1 MNPMSRIGPVAAI
14 LGAVLLFFG
23 TYLHPMTADPN
34 VPLAAFTE
42 YAGDS
47 HWVASHLMQ
56 LFGVLLM
63 ASALALLCRQ
73 MANGPAA
80 EWAFLGIVGAVASA
94 AVAATLQAVDGVA
107 LKAAINSWAASPA
120 FNKSA
125 VFQAAFA
132 VRQIEMGLASITA
145 LLSGLTF
152 SIVGIALL
160 IDRQLPRWF
169 GILAIAGGVPTA
181 IAGIAIAYTGFSDLS
196 MEINLPASSVLL
208 IWMITWGVFGWTRA
222 SP

>member
-1 MNPMSRIGPVAAI
+1 MTRIGPIAAI

-23 TYLHPMTADPN
+23 TYLHPMSADPN

-56 LFGVLLM
+56 VFGVLLM

-73 MANGPAA
+73 MASGPAA
-80 EWAFLGIVGAVASA
+80 EWAFLGIVGAVTSA

-120 FNKSA
+120 LNKNA

-132 VRQIEMGLASITA
+132 VRQIETGLASVTA

-169 GILAIAGGVPTA
+169 GVLAILGGVPTA

-208 IWMITWGVFGWTRA
+208 IWMIAWGVFGWTHA